1 MTNGRIWFL
10 HDNSI
15 YRTVLF
21 YGDMHPRGK
30 AGYIITSFLK
40 GTIHTA
46 EDFYDFVEKFHLQ
59 RYHHKAEA
67 GEELV
72 EFPRGICAE
81 NLDVTDNWDDYIY
94 LINMSGRT
102 QTIRDRVG
110 KTALP
115 DHAMAMIHY
124 QSVEKIIIMEDAE

>member
-15 YRTVLF
+15 YCTVLF
-21 YGDMHPRGK
+21 YGDMYPGGK
-30 AGYIITSFLK
+30 ARYITDTFGK
-40 GTIHTA
+40 GTIHST
-46 EDFYDFVEKFHLQ
+46 EDFYHFVEKFHLKC
-59 RYHHKAEA
+59 YHHQAEA

-94 LINMSGRT
+94 LMNMSGKT
-102 QTIRDRVG
+102 QTILDSTGSVEV
-110 KTALP
+110 P
-115 DHAMAMIHY
+115 DCAMAVIHF
-124 QSVEKIIIMEDAE
+124 QTVEKIWLMDK